1 MRPVKSHLDS
11 CNITP
16 DKSIITF
23 IGKSQNL
30 PKLLTFEAL
39 FIREINPSLNTK
51 DEYRSRTLTLKF

>member
-1 MRPVKSHLDS
+1 MTVKSHLNS

-16 DKSIITF
+16 NESIITV

-39 FIREINPSLNTK
+39 FIKEISPSLNTK
-51 DEYRSRTLTLKF
+51 DEYRSRRTLTLKF